1 MTWLT
6 GKKRV
11 QYHWVL
17 DLFHRLR
24 LPLFDGMEEAIKKA
38 KKLEKI
44 KTDESKKQWIG
55 LKRKREIEQWLQE
68 QETTMN

>member
-38 KKLEKI
+38 KK
-44 KTDESKKQWIG
+44 SWKKLKLMNLKNNG
-55 LKRKREIEQWLQE
+55 LSGKANKLV
-68 QETTMN
+68 T